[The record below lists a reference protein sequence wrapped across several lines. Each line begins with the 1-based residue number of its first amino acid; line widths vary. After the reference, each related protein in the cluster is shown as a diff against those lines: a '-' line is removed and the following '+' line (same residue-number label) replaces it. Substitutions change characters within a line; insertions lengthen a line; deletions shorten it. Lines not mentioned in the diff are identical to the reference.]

1 MQCSRN
7 NSASQADYSKPNKG
21 PSMIGSPGPAVG
33 PGAGPGTVGN
43 GGPFKPVP
51 PPKPKNYRPPIGGG
65 VGSNGSAMHHPGQW
79 DNGVRVCATWSL
91 VLFAAH
97 LLPSVSRRNRFRRDH
112 RTGSTIHRCHRPIT
126 ITRAAWHTTF
136 PARRTSHR
144 CIRCMGART
153 VERTEPPVATVV
165 VLVVQR
171 CTTATTPTVVIPI
184 WAMVVS
190 GTWQWV
196 PVTVIT
202 PTVTHNTPTA
212 ILTCKEVTVL
222 ELMA

>member
-1 MQCSRN
+1 M
-7 NSASQADYSKPNKG
+7 
-21 PSMIGSPGPAVG
+21 AV
-33 PGAGPGTVGN
+33 
-43 GGPFKPVP
+43 
-51 PPKPKNYRPPIGGG
+51 
-65 VGSNGSAMHHPGQW
+65 
-79 DNGVRVCATWSL
+79 
-91 VLFAAH
+91 
-97 LLPSVSRRNRFRRDH
+97 
-112 RTGSTIHRCHRPIT
+112 
-126 ITRAAWHTTF
+126 
-136 PARRTSHR
+136 
-144 CIRCMGART
+144 RT
-153 VERTEPPVATVV
+153 VERTEPTPVATVVVV

-222 ELMA
+222 ELTA